1 MTEQKDEIRLKQLLS
16 IFGEDRQKEIIEILH
31 RDQIRY
37 HQEQLTLTDVSSSY
51 AVQKVHFYSMIST
64 YLKASEEVENGIYDP
79 IEDALQEIQQKYL
92 IIQKA

>member
-1 MTEQKDEIRLKQLLS
+1 MKDLNRPKK
-16 IFGEDRQKEIIEILH
+16 EDYDFNDNIEGV
-31 RDQIRY
+31 RY
-37 HQEQLTLTDVSSSY
+37 AKDMNDYADKLEEQLRLYVVSSSY

>member
-1 MTEQKDEIRLKQLLS
+1 MKDLNRPKK
-16 IFGEDRQKEIIEILH
+16 EDYDFNDNIEGV
-31 RDQIRY
+31 RY
-37 HQEQLTLTDVSSSY
+37 AKDMNDYADKLEEQLRLYVVSSSY

-92 IIQKA
+92 IIQKE

>member
-1 MTEQKDEIRLKQLLS
+1 MS
-16 IFGEDRQKEIIEILH
+16 IEEKFRQETGKGLYADASKEIGFSSEYVNWL
-31 RDQIRY
+31 
-37 HQEQLTLTDVSSSY
+37 EQQLRLYVVSSSY
-51 AVQKVHFYSMIST
+51 AVQKLHFYSMIST

>member
-1 MTEQKDEIRLKQLLS
+1 MKDLNRPKK
-16 IFGEDRQKEIIEILH
+16 EDYDFNDNIEGV
-31 RDQIRY
+31 RY
-37 HQEQLTLTDVSSSY
+37 AKDMNDYADKLEEQLRLYVVSSSY
-51 AVQKVHFYSMIST
+51 AVQKIHFYSMIST